1 MNLIFKHTFV
11 RFAIVGGAGF
21 LVDLAS
27 MLLLSIWL
35 PHLVARGF
43 AFWVA
48 ASSNWWWN
56 RTITFT
62 VPKQEKTSDSKK
74 AAALQWMQFL
84 GSSVIAFVPNW
95 GCYLILM
102 SQPPATS
109 NSTLTL
115 LWPYLAMIPG
125 ILIGMM
131 LNYVFS
137 RYWVFSPAKL

>member
-35 PHLVARGF
+35 PHIVARGF

-62 VPKQEKTSDSKK
+62 DPKQEKK
-74 AAALQWMQFL
+74 ATAKRLPLCNGCNFLAAL
-84 GSSVIAFVPNW
+84 
-95 GCYLILM
+95 
-102 SQPPATS
+102 
-109 NSTLTL
+109 L
-115 LWPYLAMIPG
+115 LPLC
-125 ILIGMM
+125 LIG
-131 LNYVFS
+131 V
-137 RYWVFSPAKL
+137 AI